1 MTANSKRRVTPTCT
15 LLRNGWISSRYF
27 SRDNHAWCHLYWFRW
42 AAKRRNKVRESLCP
56 WVHLHGETE
65 GFGAKSKSYG
75 PDPDWC
81 ARKTSLTYRV
91 IWFFLASTCT
101 RIDHPK
107 LRSSAHASCI
117 SFEIQYSDW
126 FEIETC
132 MLHCIAHPT
141 NKAWY
146 HYFNLRLWLWACV
159 LFVLSTPRLIR
170 DRDTRLLHKQ
180 SIILI

>member
-117 SFEIQYSDW
+117 SFEFSIPIDSKLKHV
-126 FEIETC
+126 C
-132 MLHCIAHPT
+132 CIALCILQIKHG
-141 NKAWY
+141 
-146 HYFNLRLWLWACV
+146 
-159 LFVLSTPRLIR
+159 III
-170 DRDTRLLHKQ
+170 
-180 SIILI
+180 SI